1 MKTNHHKIYL
11 KNTLISYLTLK
22 VEIINIVLDFIFKN
36 FILKIF
42 LINIR
47 KNIIKIKIHC
57 MIYF

>member
-1 MKTNHHKIYL
+1 MKTNHHKIY
-11 KNTLISYLTLK
+11 LISYLTLK